1 MRTPFDQVFHYGQLP
16 CALLHANFDDLADKA
31 VQLKIG
37 DMLLSATVTRRAPDW
52 LKPDGLALRVDY
64 YECNA
69 GASGLPPV
77 NTRRE
82 SGMTPR
88 ESGIAHTVYRAIQ
101 HCFDPHCRDEIQIV
115 INIVSL
121 DPGCDAELG
130 ALLVTSAVL
139 RLSDL
144 PVIATLGAARVALSK
159 GRFTL
164 NPSSDIRGQA
174 DLTVLASGTAQTLTM
189 VNAQAAEMPED
200 VVIDAIAFAHL
211 QMQACIKEIEAF
223 AEQALPVATAK
234 QALASFDRYPLW
246 RAVEAMRTTARSRD
260 AAYARIAAA
269 KAFDAQ
275 LVRTRLLG
283 GQLRTDGRH
292 ALHLL
297 PSSTCFGLLPEAHG
311 SALVSQSQNQ
321 TLCSVT
327 LGDASVPP
335 QLSSSLNRSRERF
348 LVHVQMPTLDARE
361 VERDRML
368 EHRDWQLAAFIKNA
382 LAAVLPTKS
391 VYPRTCRLAVEVRE
405 SSDPIPMHSVC
416 AASLALQNAGVPLR
430 HPVVGISAGALHN
443 RQRNYVLLDAIGP
456 ELLALDAQARMA
468 GTAVGVTALQLDLR
482 SPTPLTVLH
491 ELLARARDA
500 RQDLAAHLAM
510 PSRPPFSSPGAETD
524 ASAPMNRSPVGLHG
538 DPNAH

>member
-16 CALLHANFDDLADKA
+16 CVLQQADFDELADKA
-31 VQLKIG
+31 VRLKIG
-37 DMLLSATVTRRAPDW
+37 NMLLSATATRRAPDW
-52 LKPDGLALRVDY
+52 LKPDGLALTVEY

-69 GASGLPPV
+69 AASGLAPV

-101 HCFDPHCRDEIQIV
+101 HCCDPHCRDEIQIV
-115 INIVSL
+115 VNMVSL
-121 DPGCDAELG
+121 DPGCDVELG

-164 NPSSDIRGQA
+164 NPSSDIRAQA

-246 RAVEAMRTTARSRD
+246 RAVEAMRTTARSQD
-260 AAYARIAAA
+260 AAYARMAAA

-283 GQLRTDGRH
+283 GQLRTGGRH
-292 ALHLL
+292 ALHLR
-297 PSSTCFGLLPEAHG
+297 PSSTRCGLLPEANG
-311 SALVSQSQNQ
+311 SALVSQNQNQ

-327 LGDASVPP
+327 LGNASVPP
-335 QLSSSLNRSRERF
+335 QLSSPLNRSRERF

-430 HPVVGISAGALHN
+430 HPVVGVSAGALHN

-456 ELLALDAQARMA
+456 ELLALDVQARLA

-510 PSRPPFSSPGAETD
+510 PSRPPFSSPAAETD
-524 ASAPMNRSPVGLHG
+524 ASAPPAVRIVGTST
-538 DPNAH
+538 DVRV